1 MPPVWSQ
8 SAHSI
13 FRRGESGMELH
24 GFQLLWGTHG
34 VRSRAL
40 KTCEAKIATHSLLTF
55 SHSTSFLQGR
65 TTPNPLAIEAAA
77 GLNHP
82 ELGRWPS
89 VTQPETHCPTFLVSS
104 PRNRNSG
111 QSKVLGTKF
120 LVHAFNSVCLPDWSW
135 SSAT

>member
-1 MPPVWSQ
+1 
-8 SAHSI
+8 
-13 FRRGESGMELH
+13 
-24 GFQLLWGTHG
+24 

-65 TTPNPLAIEAAA
+65 TTPNPLAMEATA

-120 LVHAFNSVCLPDWSW
+120 LVHTFNSVCLPDWSW
-135 SSAT
+135 SSATWENAKHRCEHIVWTAWAHSANLQNSFSAF